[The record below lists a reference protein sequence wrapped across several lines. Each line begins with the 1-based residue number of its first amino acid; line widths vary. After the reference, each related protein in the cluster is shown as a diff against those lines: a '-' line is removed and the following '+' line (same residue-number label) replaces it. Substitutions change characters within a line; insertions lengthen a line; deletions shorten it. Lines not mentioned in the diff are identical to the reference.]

1 MVCHCDLG
9 RPNHDTAGRLDKGE
23 EEVEDAGGKTESEQ
37 LREISPPSSFVECE
51 QEVEDAGG
59 RTPGLQS
66 EAPPCRR
73 HPSLQSDLSP
83 PTPQK
88 LLGRRKSMFHKCV
101 VPVDAR
107 KVDLTWLIVIA

>member
-1 MVCHCDLG
+1 MSLVICG
-9 RPNHDTAGRLDKGE
+9 RHNHDTAERLDNGE
-23 EEVEDAGGKTESEQ
+23 EEVEDAGGGPKVSE
-37 LREISPPSSFVECE
+37 LREISPPSSLVECE
-51 QEVEDAGG
+51 REVEDAGG

-66 EAPPCRR
+66 EAPQVSEAPR
-73 HPSLQSDLSP
+73 SQSDLSP

-107 KVDLTWLIVIA
+107 KVDLTWLMVIA